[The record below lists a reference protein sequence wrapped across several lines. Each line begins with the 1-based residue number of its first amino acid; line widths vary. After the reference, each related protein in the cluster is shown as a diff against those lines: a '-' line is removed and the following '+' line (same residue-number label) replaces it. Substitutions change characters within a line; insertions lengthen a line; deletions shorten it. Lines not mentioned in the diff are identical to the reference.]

1 MKIGF
6 KGKNYDDV
14 IYFDLKD
21 IEDKEIFINNLINSA
36 SVGGENEVDLII
48 KPNKKELKST
58 DNPFEKD

>member
-6 KGKNYDDV
+6 KGKVYEDV

-48 KPNKKELKST
+48 KPNKKENKEQVET
-58 DNPFEKD
+58 I